1 MSPGFWKFPFRVLL
15 WGICFCHDQK
25 GSPMWDNCLSLGH
38 TGFLWVL
45 PWTLVPWTTVP
56 WSLV

>member
-1 MSPGFWKFPFRVLL
+1 MSPGFWKFPFRVLF

-45 PWTLVPWTTVP
+45 PWTPVP
-56 WSLV
+56 WSLL